1 MFWIFNRWLA
11 AVLKV
16 LSPQTPGSPT
26 TLSGELQIE
35 NCSHNTTTLI
45 FPHWYL
51 HSWYISY
58 GGKSHSVLSDSLPPH
73 GLSPAYPGTLYTG
86 LEFYSPSISKDRG
99 LDFKY
104 YKQRQNIWVFL
115 WVALSR
121 TRMELCV
128 VFLLG
133 EVVVGISRYI
143 NKMGHSRAISAH
155 CDIPSK

>member
-1 MFWIFNRWLA
+1 MGICCTPQEIQTG
-11 AVLKV
+11 VLYQSRGV
-16 LSPQTPGSPT
+16 GWGERSEGGSKGRGYMYT
-26 TLSGELQIE
+26 SGWFMLRFEVKWTLSL
-35 NCSHNTTTLI
+35 
-45 FPHWYL
+45 
-51 HSWYISY
+51 
-58 GGKSHSVLSDSLPPH
+58 SVLSDSLPPH